1 MLWIKFIKIMTRINL
16 DCKFKKSTKSFTISI
31 YYKLFIVMKNAIDYI
46 IFHDVELWAK
56 ILPKWLNYRQI
67 DSNWMK

>member
-1 MLWIKFIKIMTRINL
+1 MTRINL

-46 IFHDVELWAK
+46 IFHDVEL
-56 ILPKWLNYRQI
+56 
-67 DSNWMK
+67 